1 MQLTKRKAK
10 QFTQDDIK
18 ILWRARNR
26 WAIPAVAKQLG
37 ISVSFVRLV
46 FLGKNQSEGGRVEKR
61 LAELGC
67 PGFEAYNGV
76 HKDGAGRLDDQ
87 QLTS

>member
-1 MQLTKRKAK
+1 MHTTPTLQSQAVHARRHQDLVAGEESLAYTCISKATRH
-10 QFTQDDIK
+10 F
-18 ILWRARNR
+18 
-26 WAIPAVAKQLG
+26 
-37 ISVSFVRLV
+37 VSFVRLV

-76 HKDGAGRLDDQ
+76 HKDGAGRLDGQ
-87 QLTS
+87 